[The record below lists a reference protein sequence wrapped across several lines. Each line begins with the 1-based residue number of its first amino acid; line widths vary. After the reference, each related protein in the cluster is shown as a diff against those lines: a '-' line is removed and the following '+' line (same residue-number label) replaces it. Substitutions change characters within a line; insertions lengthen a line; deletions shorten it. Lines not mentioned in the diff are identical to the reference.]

1 MQLKKT
7 QWNLK
12 KKKGMLTADNKKW
25 CGVFFPKVNPQSLLN
40 LGLTNILG

>member
-12 KKKGMLTADNKKW
+12 KKKKGMLTADNKKY
-25 CGVFFPKVNPQSLLN
+25 CGVFFPKVNP
-40 LGLTNILG
+40 